1 MARPRKDTEKRRSPG
16 DGSVYYEDRNGERI
30 LVASRTKT
38 YWIGGKSVKKTI
50 RKRGFKDKTEARKW
64 LAKQIDELDK
74 WARAENDKLDPSL
87 LNEQNLTTKR
97 LWAEYIKPEA
107 HAYCD
112 LAPKTQNQYKI
123 YYDKCEVLYD
133 QLWNNLRTLD
143 FQKVID
149 SVGET
154 YNPRK
159 KCRTVLSAMGTFAIA
174 HGWARDNQV
183 RNCKLPADTTKDKEI
198 YTPENIKALWA
209 YYNGEK
215 PFPHVTHR
223 NGKYISDED
232 KQSTV
237 AAILIMIYSG
247 VRPGELFNIKPENVD
262 MEKRE
267 IKNAGIKTPAGKRR
281 TIFFTTHVKDL
292 IDKYIMRDGNIY
304 AKFAHGDATFRARV
318 KSVTRELG
326 IGERL
331 PSAGRTTSA
340 SHLAAAGTP
349 EEELRRILGH
359 TDVNVTRK
367 YYDKSNDDR
376 AKSALDKIDEAI
388 DITPEQRIES
398 YKRQIA
404 ELQSKIKA
412 EKKKQKK

>member
-50 RKRGFKDKTEARKW
+50 RRRGFKDKTEARKW

-74 WARAENDKLDPSL
+74 WAKQENERLDPSL
-87 LNEQNLTTKR
+87 LNEKNLTTKR

-112 LAPKTQNQYKI
+112 LSPNTQKNYLL
-123 YYDKCEVLYD
+123 YYNKCESIYD
-133 QLWNNLRTLD
+133 ALWNELRTMD

-149 SVGET
+149 ATSET
-154 YNPRK
+154 YAPRK

-183 RNCKLPADTTKDKEI
+183 QRCKLPTCATKDKEI
-198 YTPENIKALWA
+198 YTAEDIKTLWS
-209 YYNGEK
+209 YYNGEI
-215 PFPHVTHR
+215 PFPPITHR

-232 KQSTV
+232 KKSTV

-247 VRPGELFNIKPENVD
+247 VRPGELFNIRREYVD
-262 MEKRE
+262 MEARE
-267 IKNAGIKTPAGKRR
+267 IKNAGIKTPTGKRR

-292 IDKYIMRDGNIY
+292 IDLYIMRDGNIY
-304 AKFAHGDATFRARV
+304 AQFANDDATFRERV
-318 KSVTRELG
+318 KSITRELG

-331 PSAGRTTSA
+331 PSACRTTSA
-340 SHLAAAGTP
+340 SHLASIGTP
-349 EEELRRILGH
+349 AEELRRILGH
-359 TDVNVTRK
+359 SDISVTRR

-376 AKSALDKIDEAI
+376 AKSALDRIDEAI
-388 DITPEQRIES
+388 DIAPEQRIES
-398 YKRQIA
+398 YKRQIE
-404 ELQSKIKA
+404 ELQRKIEA
-412 EKKKQKK
+412 EQQKQKK